1 MKYKLLK
8 VLAVLMILALFSA
21 FALSEEAAEEINV
34 GLDFESQEGGE
45 GLEIDEQVI
54 IETGSV
60 EETPIEVDIDLSLE
74 TLETK
79 SDATYRF
86 IVNGEEYAVQTA
98 QAGEKIEKPEDPAA
112 SEGKV
117 FVGWSLVDGTPLFV
131 DADGD
136 GRIDPV
142 IVSENEMDAEVY
154 VWAEFAEEQP
164 EEQSAEEPE
173 QPAEESEQPAEEV
186 PERPAEEPEQPAEEP
201 QQPAEEPE
209 QPAGEEPEQPAEESE
224 QPTEEVPERPAE
236 EPEQPAEKPEQP
248 AEEEPEQPAEEEPVE
263 QPAEEEPE
271 QPAEEEPEQPTEE
284 VPERP
289 AEEPE
294 QPAEEPE
301 QPAEEPE
308 QPTEEPEQPAE
319 EPEQPAE
326 DVPEQPAEEEPEQ
339 PAEEE
344 PEQPAEEEAEQSTA
358 EEEQQEQ
365 PEPVANALTYT
376 GEVQMLFNGE
386 ATWLY
391 SLDGVTYSE
400 EIPTAINAGEYT
412 VYYKADEADEPQSIT
427 VTVAKADVE
436 FTPPVAAIGEG

>member
-173 QPAEESEQPAEEV
+173 QPAEESEQP
-186 PERPAEEPEQPAEEP
+186 
-201 QQPAEEPE
+201 
-209 QPAGEEPEQPAEESE
+209 
-224 QPTEEVPERPAE
+224 TEEVPERPAE

-248 AEEEPEQPAEEEPVE
+248 AEEEPEQPAEEEP
-263 QPAEEEPE
+263 
-271 QPAEEEPEQPTEE
+271 
-284 VPERP
+284 
-289 AEEPE
+289 
-294 QPAEEPE
+294 
-301 QPAEEPE
+301 
-308 QPTEEPEQPAE
+308 
-319 EPEQPAE
+319 
-326 DVPEQPAEEEPEQ
+326 
-339 PAEEE
+339 
-344 PEQPAEEEAEQSTA
+344 
-358 EEEQQEQ
+358 EQ